1 MICKDCSVINTPN
14 LLHAHTNMVEG
25 VSMEQIWCVYH
36 TIVFTVDD
44 LPLNY
49 RTGSYTLPI
58 LCSYPFSG

>member
-1 MICKDCSVINTPN
+1 MICKDCSACSVINTPM
-14 LLHAHTNMVEG
+14 LNMVEG

-36 TIVFTVDD
+36 TIVSTVDD